1 MQTGSRPIV
10 ALITACKPLKTLD
23 RRLSVAPMMERTD
36 RFCRYFLRLI
46 TRHTLLYT
54 EMITSAAVLHGDRER
69 LLAFDQ
75 IEHPVALQLGGSEP
89 GDMATCAR
97 IAEEH
102 GFDEVNMNVGCPS
115 KRVRAGSFGAC
126 LMAEPQRVAECV
138 AAMQSVVSI
147 PVTVKTRIGIDDQDS
162 YDTLAAFVSRVAG
175 HGCGTFIVHAR
186 KAWLTGLN
194 PKQNRDVPPLRYDIV
209 WQLKQDFPHLTIALN
224 GGVTSLE
231 QARQHLSR
239 LDGVMI
245 GREAY
250 HNPYMLAGADRWIFD
265 DDRAAPTRRDIVE
278 AYLPY
283 VAREL
288 ARGARL
294 VHLTRHLTGLYLGQ
308 PGARAWRRALSE
320 LATIDGATERSLLGV
335 IPERRQVAPDAAPA

>member
-1 MQTGSRPIV
+1 MKSTH
-10 ALITACKPLKTLD
+10 
-23 RRLSVAPMMERTD
+23 RLSVAPMMERTD

-69 LLAFDQ
+69 LLAFDPA
-75 IEHPVALQLGGSEP
+75 EHPIALQVGGSEP

-97 IAEEH
+97 IAEDH

-162 YDTLAAFVSRVAG
+162 YEALAAFVSQVAE
-175 HGCGTFIVHAR
+175 HGCDSFIVHAR
-186 KAWLTGLN
+186 KAWLTGLS

-209 WQLKQDFPHLTIALN
+209 GQLKQDFPNLTIVLN
-224 GGVTSLE
+224 GGVTSLA

-239 LDGVMI
+239 VDGVMI

-250 HNPYMLAGADRWIFD
+250 HNPYMLADADGCIFGD
-265 DDRAAPTRRDIVE
+265 HRAAPSRRDIVE

-288 ARGARL
+288 ERGASLAR
-294 VHLTRHLTGLYLGQ
+294 LTRHLTGLYLGQ
-308 PGARAWRRALSE
+308 AGAGAWRRAVSG
-320 LATIDGATERSLLGV
+320 LATNERASAHSLLDAV
-335 IPERRQVAPDAAPA
+335 PESPANGPRAAGDAAAA

>member
-1 MQTGSRPIV
+1 
-10 ALITACKPLKTLD
+10 
-23 RRLSVAPMMERTD
+23 MMERTD

-46 TRHTLLYT
+46 SRHTLLYT
-54 EMITSAAVLHGDRER
+54 EMITSAALLNGDHGR

-75 IEHPVALQLGGSEP
+75 DEHPVALQLGGSEP
-89 GDMATCAR
+89 ADMAACAR
-97 IAEEH
+97 LAEDH

-126 LMAEPQRVAECV
+126 LMAEPERVAACV
-138 AAMQSVVSI
+138 AAMASAVGI

-162 YDTLAAFVSRVAG
+162 YEALAAFISTVSS
-175 HGCGTFIVHAR
+175 HGCDTFIVHAR
-186 KAWLTGLN
+186 KAWLTGLS

-209 WQLKQDFPHLTIALN
+209 RRLKQEFPALTIVLN
-224 GGVTSLE
+224 GGVTSLA
-231 QARQHLSR
+231 QAREHLSA

-250 HNPYMLAGADRWIFD
+250 HNPYLLAGVDGEIFN

-288 ARGARL
+288 DRGTRL
-294 VHLTRHLTGLYLGQ
+294 AHLTRHMTGLYLGQ
-308 PGARAWRRALSE
+308 PGARAWRRSVSE
-320 LATIDGATERSLLGV
+320 LAAMDGADGRDLLAAAAKMPLQGAQ
-335 IPERRQVAPDAAPA
+335 IANDAAA

>member
-1 MQTGSRPIV
+1 MKSTH
-10 ALITACKPLKTLD
+10 
-23 RRLSVAPMMERTD
+23 RLSVAPMMERTD

-54 EMITSAAVLHGDRER
+54 EMVTSAALLHGDHER
-69 LLAFDQ
+69 LLTFDPS
-75 IEHPVALQLGGSEP
+75 EHPIALQVGGSEP
-89 GDMATCAR
+89 GHMAACAR
-97 IAEEH
+97 MAEQH

-138 AAMQSVVSI
+138 AAMGSAVSI
-147 PVTVKTRIGIDDQDS
+147 PVTVKTRIGIDHQDS
-162 YDTLAAFVSRVAG
+162 YETLAAVVSQVAA
-175 HGCGTFIVHAR
+175 HGCNQFIVHAR
-186 KAWLTGLN
+186 KAWLTGLS

-209 WQLKQDFPHLTIALN
+209 ERLKQDFPNLTIVLN
-224 GGVTSLE
+224 GGVTSLA
-231 QARQHLSR
+231 QARLHLTR

-250 HNPYMLAGADRWIFD
+250 HNPYMLAGADKDIFGD
-265 DDRAAPTRRDIVE
+265 QRAAPSRRDIVE

-288 ARGARL
+288 ERGARL
-294 VHLTRHLTGLYLGQ
+294 APLTRHLTGLYLGQ
-308 PGARAWRRALSE
+308 AGARAWRRAVSS
-320 LATIDGATERSLLGV
+320 LATGGRASAHSLLDA
-335 IPERRQVAPDAAPA
+335 IPEHPAHGPRAAGDAAAA